1 MTISARTS
9 NLVFDKDFQKSSSK
23 QLKEINNVIKTEF
36 NSNEDLTND
45 EIDELLAISDTID
58 NIIDSKINFKNNIY
72 L

>member
-1 MTISARTS
+1 MTISVRTS

-23 QLKEINNVIKTEF
+23 QLKEINNVIKAEF

-45 EIDELLAISDTID
+45 EINELLAISDTID
-58 NIIDSKINFKNNIY
+58 NIIDSKINFKKNIF